1 MRTRQGVLNLM
12 TMPAPTAQA
21 LELPPPNFP
30 VVTRVVS
37 NAPLGSSAD
46 PPIVWIL
53 ESKHPLESR
62 MKIMR
67 MFINDDEVEIY
78 ATDGHTCVRNCLP
91 RHMVRLTEE
100 GMPPDKFVEEIEA
113 AENEAAANA
122 PIDDP
127 EEEPPTGLVINPPS

>member
-1 MRTRQGVLNLM
+1 M
-12 TMPAPTAQA
+12 TMPAPTALA

-37 NAPLGSSAD
+37 NAPLAGNVD

-53 ESKHPLESR
+53 ESAHPLEPR

-78 ATDGHTCVRNCLP
+78 ATDGRTCVRNCLP

-100 GMPPDKFVEEIEA
+100 GMPPDKFVKEIED
-113 AENEAAANA
+113 AENPSPTTSEDDLYED
-122 PIDDP
+122 DDP
-127 EEEPPTGLVINPPS
+127 SAPAGSTVIPSS